1 MDQYPFRPWDEKLSA
16 KALLYQTNFNRPDIA
31 FVDTLLA
38 QISATPTIHTD
49 RSQIRYPQISKW
61 NKRY

>member
-16 KALLYQTNFNRPDIA
+16 KALLYHTNCNRPDIA

-38 QISATPTIHTD
+38 QISATPTIPYM
-49 RSQIRYPQISKW
+49 SESNQISTDI
-61 NKRY
+61 